1 MNSSSFEHVSFTV
14 ESGVASVE
22 LQRPEVLNALLP
34 EMGRELSA
42 ALEQAAGDNRVRSV
56 LLSGA
61 GRAFCAGA
69 DLRAPRQTRL
79 DGSRDLSV
87 SLRSVYNPLILQLRR
102 LRLPVVCAVQG
113 AAVGIGA
120 SIALA
125 CDLVIAAESAYF
137 LLAFVRVGLI
147 PDGGVVLLLSH
158 RIGAA
163 RAFRL
168 AVLAERLPATRAM
181 EWGAIDEVVADEQL
195 PEAGF
200 ALARRLA
207 EGPTIAYKNI
217 KRAAN
222 ELRIPELAQQ
232 LELEATLQQQQ
243 ANTHDYLEGT
253 TAFLDRRVP
262 KFTGA
267 ARAAPSTTES
277 CTGPAQTM
285 RIDGEA
291 HVGTDDG
298 EW

>member
-1 MNSSSFEHVSFTV
+1 V
-14 ESGVASVE
+14 
-22 LQRPEVLNALLP
+22 
-34 EMGRELSA
+34 
-42 ALEQAAGDNRVRSV
+42 
-56 LLSGA
+56 
-61 GRAFCAGA
+61 
-69 DLRAPRQTRL
+69 L
-79 DGSRDLSV
+79 DGSPDLSV
-87 SLRSVYNPLILQLRR
+87 SLRSVYKPLILQLRR

-113 AAVGIGA
+113 AAAGIGA

-147 PDGGVVLLLSH
+147 PDGGVVPLLSY

-168 AVLAERLPATRAM
+168 AVLAERLPATRAL

-195 PEAGF
+195 PEAGP

-207 EGPTIAYKNI
+207 EGPTIAYENI

-232 LELEATLQQQQ
+232 LELEATLQQQP
-243 ANTHDYLEGT
+243 TFT
-253 TAFLDRRVP
+253 TISRARQRFWNVAIPSSREPRGLRLQRR
-262 KFTGA
+262 
-267 ARAAPSTTES
+267 RD

-285 RIDGEA
+285 QIDGEA
-291 HVGTDDG
+291 YVGTDDG
-298 EW
+298 ER

>member
-1 MNSSSFEHVSFTV
+1 MSFEHVSLTV
-14 ESGVASVE
+14 ESGVALVE

-34 EMGRELSA
+34 DMGRELSA
-42 ALEQAAGDNRVRSV
+42 ALEQAAVRSV
-56 LLSGA
+56 LLTGA

-79 DGSRDLSV
+79 DGSPDLSV

-102 LRLPVVCAVQG
+102 LRLPVVCAVHG
-113 AAVGIGA
+113 AAAGIGA

-168 AVLAERLPATRAM
+168 AVLAERLPATRAL
-181 EWGAIDEVVADEQL
+181 EWGAIDEVVDDEQL
-195 PEAGF
+195 PDAGF

-207 EGPTIAYKNI
+207 EGPTIAYESL

-243 ANTHDYLEGT
+243 ASTQDYLEGT
-253 TAFLDRRVP
+253 AAFLERRDP

-267 ARAAPSTTES
+267 ARAGSPSPTERLHGS
-277 CTGPAQTM
+277 SPNLAD
-285 RIDGEA
+285 DGEA
-291 HVGTDDG
+291 CVGNDDG